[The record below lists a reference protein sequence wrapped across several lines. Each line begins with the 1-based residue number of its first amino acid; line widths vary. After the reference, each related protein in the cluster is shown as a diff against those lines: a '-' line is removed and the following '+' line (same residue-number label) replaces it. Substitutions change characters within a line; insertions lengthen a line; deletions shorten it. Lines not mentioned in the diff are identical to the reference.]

1 MGKHNNE
8 LRRAKAGIR
17 IGVRLP
23 PYIYFR
29 LSELAEAHNVSL
41 SVMFRAL
48 LKKSLDKILDEKG
61 FERDQGLW

>member
-23 PYIYFR
+23 PYTYFR

-61 FERDQGLW
+61 FERDQDLW